1 MQAVLRGF
9 SMEKWL
15 CWASLVVAGLLF
27 VLFLPSL
34 IIGIPFGEGIGK
46 AVDIV
51 VVIASVLLGY
61 LGWNALRD
69 LR

>member
-1 MQAVLRGF
+1 
-9 SMEKWL
+9 MEKWL
-15 CWASLVVAGLLF
+15 CWASLAVAGLMFLLF
-27 VLFLPSL
+27 TLDLFNITFGSGISL
-34 IIGIPFGEGIGK
+34 

-51 VVIASVLLGY
+51 VIIASVLLGY